1 MNELKQILMER
12 DGLSSI
18 EAEDILDDLGD
29 LVLSGEN
36 PEELLF
42 DELGLE
48 PDYLFDLL
56 EYAR

>member
-1 MNELKQILMER
+1 MNALKQILRER
-12 DGLSSI
+12 DGLSGV
-18 EAEDILDDLGD
+18 EADDILNDLGD
-29 LVLSGEN
+29 LVFAGEN
-36 PEELLF
+36 PEELLM